1 MTLSSGQ
8 TVTGVRTIAAYL
20 SALSKCKLLGS
31 SALERAQVDQWLEYW
46 QTQLESYINDGP
58 LLKGELRVS
67 QLENI
72 FGFRQNTNPQS
83 ADPRSTDPLLTPYK
97 INGKMKIKKAQNYQW
112 DPIQVHQ

>member
-72 FGFRQNTNPQS
+72 FLV
-83 ADPRSTDPLLTPYK
+83 LLSGMQLQPPVSNQPK
-97 INGKMKIKKAQNYQW
+97 CQA
-112 DPIQVHQ
+112 